1 MLYNDQNE
9 IDIKINETDVTNQDS
24 NQNNYDVA
32 LKYLRSSINK
42 NASFRDGQWSAINQ
56 VVNLK
61 KRLLVVQ
68 RTGWG
73 KSSVYFISTKILR
86 KQNYG
91 PTLIISPLLSLMRNQ
106 VEYAKRLNLKVQTI
120 NSSNSDNHNF
130 IKEKVLEKKVDALII
145 SPERLSNDEFVS
157 EILTPITNKIGLLVI
172 DEAHCISDWGHDFR
186 PDYKR
191 IKNIIKQLPDGI
203 PILATTATANDRVIQ
218 DIESQ
223 IDDISVERGGLM
235 RESLHLQNLNL
246 PRKADRLGW
255 LADNLLT
262 LEGTGIIYTLTVKDA
277 LQVNQWLNKNNI
289 NSAVYHGQQASDER
303 EKIEQN
309 FLNNEFKVLVAT
321 KALGMGFDKPDVNFI
336 IHYQMPSSS
345 IQYYQEVGRAGRSIE
360 KAYGILMN
368 GSEDNDIHEFFRK
381 TAFPN
386 VDDIN
391 QLLEVIGENDGL
403 TFNQIC
409 QKLNMR
415 RKKIEK
421 IVKQLLS
428 DTRASIAKNEGKYY
442 KTPIAYERQDEEIEK
457 TIEQREL
464 EWSEMLSYFSE
475 SKECLMKVLSKRLDD
490 KKLQNCGKC
499 SNCIEENIFNENVS
513 KENIF
518 KVNHFLKYTEFE
530 IEMKKRIPAGLFN
543 LYPFKGIIPNNLRP
557 DGAKCLS
564 RWRDGGLGEDVKEG
578 KLSGSFSDS
587 LVEETLK
594 MIERWG
600 IEVSWVTCV
609 PSRKHPNLV
618 PDFAKKIAQRLQ
630 LPFMDVIKKVRS
642 NDFQKK
648 QENTFHQAKNLDGV
662 FEVDGEKINTLPVL
676 IIDDIFDSGWT
687 FTVCSALLKNTG
699 VNKVY
704 PLALSS
710 AGLP

>member
-9 IDIKINETDVTNQDS
+9 IDIKINETDVTNHDS

-106 VEYAKRLNLKVQTI
+106 IEYAKRLNLKVQTI
-120 NSSNSDNHNF
+120 NSSNSDDHNF

-203 PILATTATANDRVIQ
+203 PVLATTATANDRVIQ

-277 LQVNQWLNKNNI
+277 KLVNEWLNENNI
-289 NSAVYHGQQASDER
+289 ISAVYHGAQASDER
-303 EKIEQN
+303 EKIEQD

-345 IQYYQEVGRAGRSIE
+345 IQYYQEVGRAGRPIE

-368 GSEDNDIHEFFRK
+368 G
-381 TAFPN
+381 
-386 VDDIN
+386 
-391 QLLEVIGENDGL
+391 G
-403 TFNQIC
+403 
-409 QKLNMR
+409 
-415 RKKIEK
+415 
-421 IVKQLLS
+421 
-428 DTRASIAKNEGKYY
+428 
-442 KTPIAYERQDEEIEK
+442 
-457 TIEQREL
+457 
-464 EWSEMLSYFSE
+464 
-475 SKECLMKVLSKRLDD
+475 
-490 KKLQNCGKC
+490 
-499 SNCIEENIFNENVS
+499 
-513 KENIF
+513 
-518 KVNHFLKYTEFE
+518 
-530 IEMKKRIPAGLFN
+530 
-543 LYPFKGIIPNNLRP
+543 
-557 DGAKCLS
+557 
-564 RWRDGGLGEDVKEG
+564 
-578 KLSGSFSDS
+578 
-587 LVEETLK
+587 
-594 MIERWG
+594 
-600 IEVSWVTCV
+600 
-609 PSRKHPNLV
+609 
-618 PDFAKKIAQRLQ
+618 
-630 LPFMDVIKKVRS
+630 
-642 NDFQKK
+642 
-648 QENTFHQAKNLDGV
+648 
-662 FEVDGEKINTLPVL
+662 
-676 IIDDIFDSGWT
+676 
-687 FTVCSALLKNTG
+687 
-699 VNKVY
+699 
-704 PLALSS
+704 
-710 AGLP
+710 